1 MINLILSG
9 GSGTRLWPLSRKLMP
24 KQFYPLL
31 GEKTLFELT
40 VERNAGFCSDYWIVT
55 NKDQALLAETQMGSH
70 EAKLI
75 LEPVG
80 RNTAPAIAL
89 VCHAVSPSTVILVSA
104 SDHLIKKQAAYE
116 TVVKKAKTLAES
128 GFLVTFG
135 IQPHYAETGYGYI
148 EYDGEKVVSFKE
160 KPDAATAETYL
171 KSGRYLW
178 NSGMFCFTAGAFLAE
193 LKTYCPE
200 VYESSKTALNKQ
212 PLNAEVI
219 QIALEDMQA
228 IPDISIDYGV
238 MEKSDKVRVIPADIG
253 WSDLGSFDALYAEMQ
268 QDEKGNTLADMCDY
282 LGAKGNLVFNKSDSR
297 LVLLDVEDL
306 LIVKT
311 QTATLIGKR
320 GQSQQVKKA
329 VDFLKKENAWEL
341 NTHEHMVLS
350 YGVQRIVSST
360 PEYELLE
367 LFLHPGESIQTHPG
381 EHIAIQL
388 VSGSLKINGDA
399 LQPGE
404 SKNGQKESL
413 TLVNTDMEQ
422 PCLLLITHLH

>member
-1 MINLILSG
+1 MVNLILSG

-40 VERNAGFCSDYWIVT
+40 VERNAAFCSDYWVVT
-55 NKDQALLAETQMGSH
+55 NKDQALLAETQMGEH
-70 EAKLI
+70 EGRFI
-75 LEPVG
+75 LEPIG

-89 VCHAVSPSTVILVSA
+89 VCHALDPKTVVLVSA

-116 TVVKKAKTLAES
+116 TAVHRAKTLAEA
-128 GFLVTFG
+128 GYLVTFG
-135 IQPHYAETGYGYI
+135 IEPHYAETGYGYI
-148 EYDGEKVVSFKE
+148 EYDGEQVVSFKE
-160 KPDAATAETYL
+160 KPDASTAEAYL

-178 NSGMFCFTAGAFLAE
+178 NSGMFCFTAGDFLTE
-193 LKTYCPE
+193 LKKYCPE
-200 VYESSKTALNKQ
+200 VYERSKSALIKQNSS
-212 PLNAEVI
+212 AEVI

-238 MEKSDKVRVIPADIG
+238 MEKSDKVRVVPADIG
-253 WSDLGSFDALYAEMQ
+253 WSDLGSFDALYAEMP
-268 QDEKGNTLADMCDY
+268 QDELGNTQAEMSNY

-306 LIVKT
+306 LIIKT

-320 GQSQQVKKA
+320 GQSQSVKKA
-329 VDFLKKENAWEL
+329 VDFLKLENAWEL
-341 NTHEHMVLS
+341 NTHELMVLS
-350 YGVQRIVSST
+350 YGVQRVVSST

-381 EHIAIQL
+381 EHISIQL
-388 VSGSLKINGDA
+388 ISGSLTINEKA
-399 LQPGE
+399 LKPGE
-404 SKNGQKESL
+404 SKSGHKE
-413 TLVNTDMEQ
+413 TLKLLNTDQEQ

>member
-9 GSGTRLWPLSRKLMP
+9 GSGTRLWPLSRKMMP

-40 VERNAGFCSDYWIVT
+40 VDRNAAFCSSYWVVT
-55 NKDQALLAETQMGSH
+55 NKDQAILAETQLGEH
-70 EAKLI
+70 EATFI
-75 LEPVG
+75 LEPIG

-89 VCHAVSPSTVILVSA
+89 VCHKLDPGTVVLVSA
-104 SDHLIKKQAAYE
+104 SDHLIKKQAAYAA
-116 TVVKKAKTLAES
+116 VVEKAKTLAEA
-128 GFLVTFG
+128 GYLVTFG
-135 IQPHYAETGYGYI
+135 IQPHYPETGYGYI
-148 EYDGEKVVSFKE
+148 EYQGEEVLSFKE
-160 KPDAATAETYL
+160 KPDAKTAEAYL
-171 KSGRYLW
+171 ASGRYLW
-178 NSGMFCFTAGAFLAE
+178 NSGMFCFTAGTFLAE
-193 LKTYCPE
+193 LEKYCPE
-200 VYESSKTALNKQ
+200 VYHQSKAALKNQ
-212 PLNAEVI
+212 PVGAEVL
-219 QIALEDMQA
+219 QIEMEAMMA

-238 MEKSDKVRVIPADIG
+238 MEKSDKVRVVPADIG
-253 WSDLGSFDALYAEMQ
+253 WSDLGSFDALYSEMPR
-268 QDEKGNTLADMCDY
+268 DEHGNTLAEMSHF
-282 LGAKGNLVFNKSDSR
+282 LGAKGNLVFNRSDSR

-320 GQSQQVKKA
+320 GQSQEVKKA

-350 YGVQRIVSST
+350 YGIQRVVSST

-367 LFLHPGESIQTHPG
+367 LFLHPGETIQTHPG

-388 VSGSLKINGDA
+388 ISGSLTVNERA
-399 LQPGE
+399 LEPGE
-404 SKNGQKESL
+404 SIRGHKESL
-413 TLVNTDMEQ
+413 QLFNTDQEQ